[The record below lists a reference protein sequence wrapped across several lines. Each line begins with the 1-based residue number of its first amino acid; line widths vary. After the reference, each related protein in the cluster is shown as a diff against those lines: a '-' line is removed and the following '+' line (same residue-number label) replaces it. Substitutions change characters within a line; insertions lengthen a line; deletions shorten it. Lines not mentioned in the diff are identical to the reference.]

1 MEMKLARRMDSFQ
14 PGIFNV
20 LDEKKNELLREGR
33 TVWNLSIGTP
43 DFLPEPHVVQALVK
57 AASDLA
63 NYRYSLT
70 ELSELVRAVQ
80 DWYRRRY
87 GVELAEDELMAVYGS
102 QEGLT
107 HIGLALCDPG
117 DVVLVPD
124 PGYPIFE
131 IGPFLSGARIVHYPL
146 RRENGYLPDLSA
158 IPAETARAARF
169 MVVSYPA
176 NPVCVTAPDAF
187 YEELIAFAEKNH
199 IIIVHDNAYSE
210 ILYDGREGKSFL
222 SYPGA
227 REVGVEFNSL
237 SKTYNLTGARI
248 SFVLGNREIVS
259 AFRRLRS
266 QIDYGIFLPVQHAAI
281 AALNGPQDS
290 VARNRAE
297 YQARRDALCGGLR
310 SVGWDVPDSQ
320 GSMFVWAPLPCGRT
334 NSVDFCFELLQRTGL
349 LCTPGAAFG
358 ELGEGHVRF
367 ALVRPVSDMEEIVRA
382 VDGSGIL
389 REGCR

>member
-1 MEMKLARRMDSFQ
+1 MDIKLAERMSSFQ

-20 LDEKKNELLREGR
+20 LDEKKNELIRQGR
-33 TVWNLSIGTP
+33 TIYNLSIGTP
-43 DFLPEPHVVQALVK
+43 DFQPAPHVVQAMVQ
-57 AASDLA
+57 AASDPA

-70 ELSELVRAVQ
+70 ELPELVQAVR
-80 DWYRRRY
+80 DWYLRRY
-87 GVELAEDELMAVYGS
+87 GVILEEDELMAVYGS
-102 QEGLT
+102 QEGLA

-131 IGPFLSGARIVHYPL
+131 IGPYLCGAKVVHYPL
-146 RRENGYLPDLSA
+146 RRENGYLPDFSE
-158 IPAETARAARF
+158 IPEETARAARF

-187 YEELIAFAEKNH
+187 YEELIRFAEQND
-199 IIIVHDNAYSE
+199 IIILHDNAYSE
-210 ILYDGREGKSFL
+210 IIYDGRVGKSFL

-248 SFVLGNREIVS
+248 SFVVGNREIIS

-266 QIDYGIFLPVQHAAI
+266 QIDYGIFLPVQYAAI

-290 VARNRAE
+290 VAQQREE

-310 SVGWDVPDSQ
+310 SVGWEVPDSQ
-320 GSMFVWAPLPCGRT
+320 GSMFVWAPLPGRRT
-334 NSVDFCFELLQRTGL
+334 NSVNFCFELLQRTGL
-349 LCTPGAAFG
+349 LCTPGSAFG
-358 ELGEGHVRF
+358 TLGEGHVRF
-367 ALVRPVSDMEEIVRA
+367 ALVRPVSDMREIVAA
-382 VDGSGIL
+382 VKCSGIL
-389 REGCR
+389 LDGM